1 MTIMGGG
8 ARPGRGF
15 RISPVDRLGRTISP
29 PVLDAAEE
37 IGRRS
42 IQHAEK
48 LHIDPAIAANLI
60 EEAAATVS
68 RAVDRKAHST
78 QKPVLDLRAYLF
90 RAFIRLVNKAK
101 KRELMVAAAVR
112 VFSVTSHNSSDPL
125 AKLELKIL
133 VDEFLTRCDPVTR
146 DMFYR
151 RIQGFSWKG
160 IGLSYGI
167 SSHAAESR
175 FSLALHKIKQRL
187 GLTSGSRG
195 LR

>member
-1 MTIMGGG
+1 MGGG

-37 IGRRS
+37 IGARS

>member
-1 MTIMGGG
+1 MMWGG
-8 ARPGRGF
+8 ARPDRGL
-15 RISPVDRLGRTISP
+15 RISPVDPLGRTISP

-37 IGRRS
+37 IGCRA

-68 RAVDRKAHST
+68 RAVDKRTHSI
-78 QKPVLDLRAYLF
+78 QEPVRDLRAYLF
-90 RAFIRLVNKAK
+90 RAFIRLAKKAK
-101 KRELMVAAAVR
+101 KRELMITAAALVL
-112 VFSVTSHNSSDPL
+112 SITSHNSTDPL
-125 AKLELKIL
+125 AELELKIL

-175 FSLALHKIKQRL
+175 FSQALHKIKQRL
-187 GLTSGSRG
+187 GLTSRS
-195 LR
+195 

>member
-1 MTIMGGG
+1 MGGG
-8 ARPGRGF
+8 ARPDRGF

-78 QKPVLDLRAYLF
+78 QKPVRDLRAYLF
-90 RAFIRLVNKAK
+90 RSFIRLVNKAK
-101 KRELMVAAAVR
+101 KRELMVAAAAR
-112 VFSVTSHNSSDPL
+112 VFSVASHNSSDPL
-125 AKLELKIL
+125 AELELKIL
-133 VDEFLTRCDPVTR
+133 VDEFLTRCDPVTC

-151 RIQGFSWKG
+151 HIQGFSWKG

-175 FSLALHKIKQRL
+175 FSQALHKIKQRL